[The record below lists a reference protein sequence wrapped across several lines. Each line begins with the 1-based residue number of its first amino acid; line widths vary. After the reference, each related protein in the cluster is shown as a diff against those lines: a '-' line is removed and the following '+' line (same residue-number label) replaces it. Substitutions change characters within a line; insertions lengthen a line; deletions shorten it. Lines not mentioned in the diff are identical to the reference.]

1 MFSSINRR
9 KGKRELYAARP
20 AVPFFNSQVN
30 SDAFM
35 PQKQGRK
42 KEKERTGKKKKGGT
56 PEWRRQRKKS

>member
-1 MFSSINRR
+1 MPHGLQF
-9 KGKRELYAARP
+9 
-20 AVPFFNSQVN
+20 PFFNSQVN

-42 KEKERTGKKKKGGT
+42 KEKERTGKKRKGGT